1 MLDDKEPPQQQQRGL
16 FDPALV
22 HSVLINDCWTPLQI
36 HSGCR
41 TFRLSYQTSAA
52 NRWFIHHIKAIGK
65 LYKSDRKKKS
75 DRYQVWYPAT
85 ISKINC
91 IPSSIFDNSLTTHI
105 FPVRRVMQPVRRFF
119 QRDTAKMSQNC
130 VAETD
135 CLTERHQGGKGCLN
149 YSHPDY
155 TWPGYATSPP
165 VLSMRQSGN
174 SENFSCWNRFDRN
187 HKVV

>member
-52 NRWFIHHIKAIGK
+52 NRWFIHHIKAIEK

-91 IPSSIFDNSLTTHI
+91 IPSSIFDNSLHI

-119 QRDTAKMSQNC
+119 QCDRAEILIIS
-130 VAETD
+130 VAETGSIETTRSSNRTASGGKVD
-135 CLTERHQGGKGCLN
+135 QVMQLNGMVIWWANPLSTPKSGCLTSPRRN
-149 YSHPDY
+149 
-155 TWPGYATSPP
+155 PG
-165 VLSMRQSGN
+165 
-174 SENFSCWNRFDRN
+174 
-187 HKVV
+187 